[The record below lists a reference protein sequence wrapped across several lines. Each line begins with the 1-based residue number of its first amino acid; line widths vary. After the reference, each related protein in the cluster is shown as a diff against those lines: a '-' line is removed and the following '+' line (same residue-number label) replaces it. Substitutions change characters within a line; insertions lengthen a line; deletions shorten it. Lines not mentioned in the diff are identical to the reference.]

1 MAKGDPHRI
10 TWSARYPLMLSLCA
24 LLVLGTLTSA
34 WAVNARISGAVIGK
48 GTIKVAQTMTT
59 VQHPVGGVVE
69 EIRFNNGDQVRA
81 GDILVRL
88 EDKDMRSE
96 LSVIEDNLFEVLA
109 NIARLEAILDD
120 RRELVTHALL
130 DEAADERPAIEA
142 LLKRQRRQL
151 DAHYASLAA
160 ESRLLD
166 EQVTQVRSQIDGLE
180 AQIASRETEM
190 SFIVK
195 ELERLKS
202 LADRQLLK
210 QDVMFN
216 TQKMR
221 VTVSGEIGRLE
232 AHVAELRGKIS
243 EINLKRHTIKPKAS
257 ELAVAEL
264 SKLRPER
271 TKLLEQRATLL
282 NKLSRL
288 EIRAPISGRIHDIQ
302 LQGVRSVVVA
312 AKTLMKIVPDTA
324 PTFVAVQ
331 IRDTDIDQVHVGQ
344 IGTLKFKAF
353 SGRNTPLVT
362 GEVKQISADVFTDPS
377 TRKTY
382 YEVILVLPE
391 KELAKLDG
399 KVLLPGMPVDAFL
412 STESRTPINYVL
424 RPLLVYFDR
433 AFRDV

>member
-1 MAKGDPHRI
+1 MAQSGPRRL
-10 TWSARYPLMLSLCA
+10 TWSARYPLTLSLCA
-24 LLVLGTLTSA
+24 LLLLGTLTGA
-34 WAVNARISGAVIGK
+34 WAVGARISGAIIGK
-48 GTIKVAQTMTT
+48 GTIKVSQTMTT

-69 EIRFNNGDQVRA
+69 EIRYTNGDQVKA

-88 EDKDMRSE
+88 EDKDLRSE
-96 LSVIEDNLFEVLA
+96 LSIIEGNLFEVLA
-109 NIARLEAILDD
+109 NIARLEAIIDD
-120 RRELVTHALL
+120 RRDLITHTLL
-130 DEAADERPAIEA
+130 NEAAHERPAIKA
-142 LLKRQRRQL
+142 LIKRQERQL
-151 DAHYASLAA
+151 GAHFESLAA
-160 ESRLLD
+160 ESSLLD
-166 EQVTQVRSQIDGLE
+166 EQVTQVRAQIDGLE
-180 AQIASRETEM
+180 AQVASRQKEM
-190 SFIVK
+190 DFIVA

-202 LADRQLLK
+202 LADRRLLK

-243 EINLKRHTIKPKAS
+243 ELNLKRHTIKPKAS

-282 NKLSRL
+282 NRLSRL

-312 AKTLMKIVPDTA
+312 AKTLMMIVPDTA
-324 PTFVAVQ
+324 PTFVAVK
-331 IRDTDIDQVHVGQ
+331 ISDTDIDQVHIGQ
-344 IGTLKFKAF
+344 KGTLKFKAF
-353 SGRNTPLVT
+353 SGRHTPLVL
-362 GEVKQISADVFTDPS
+362 GEVKQISADVFMDQS

-391 KELAKLDG
+391 EELAKMDG
-399 KVLLPGMPVDAFL
+399 RVLLPGMPVDAFL